1 MTDGARCLQVRAGY
15 CKLSWD
21 APEDDGGTPISQ
33 YVVNMMDLT
42 VNEWVA
48 AAETKDKSAEV
59 KCLKP
64 GHLYRFEVFAV
75 NKEGKSPAA
84 RLKDPVK
91 AENPYTTPGVPTDVN
106 IVDFDE
112 VRPVVNSLIKLIVR
126 HSVATIKHIELF
138 LELCDTAME
147 QAEQRRRPAHR
158 PLHHPEEGRVRRLVR
173 GSGHQ
178 RRQLLR
184 HHRRAGG
191 QGAGPE
197 VRRGSSL
204 NCELRSG

>member
-1 MTDGARCLQVRAGY
+1 MRAGY

-75 NKEGKSPAA
+75 NKEGESPAA

-91 AENPYTTPGVPTDVN
+91 AENPYTTPGVPTDVCHM
-106 IVDFDE
+106 IASSGSSRGRVLRRLRREGGDFDD
-112 VRPVVNSLIKLIVR
+112 
-126 HSVATIKHIELF
+126 F
-138 LELCDTAME
+138 
-147 QAEQRRRPAHR
+147 
-158 PLHHPEEGRVRRLVR
+158 
-173 GSGHQ
+173 GSDDG
-178 RRQLLR
+178 
-184 HHRRAGG
+184 
-191 QGAGPE
+191 
-197 VRRGSSL
+197 
-204 NCELRSG
+204 

>member
-1 MTDGARCLQVRAGY
+1 MRAGY

-75 NKEGKSPAA
+75 NKEGESPAA

-112 VRPVVNSLIKLIVR
+112 VRLRI
-126 HSVATIKHIELF
+126 ATIKHIDLFSELG
-138 LELCDTAME
+138 DTAME
-147 QAEQRRRPAHR
+147 QAEQRRRPAH
-158 PLHHPEEGRVRRLVR
+158 
-173 GSGHQ
+173 
-178 RRQLLR
+178 
-184 HHRRAGG
+184 
-191 QGAGPE
+191 
-197 VRRGSSL
+197 
-204 NCELRSG
+204 

>member
-75 NKEGKSPAA
+75 NKEGESPAA

-112 VRPVVNSLIKLIVR
+112 VRPVVN
-126 HSVATIKHIELF
+126 
-138 LELCDTAME
+138 
-147 QAEQRRRPAHR
+147 
-158 PLHHPEEGRVRRLVR
+158 LH
-173 GSGHQ
+173 
-178 RRQLLR
+178 
-184 HHRRAGG
+184 
-191 QGAGPE
+191 
-197 VRRGSSL
+197 
-204 NCELRSG
+204 